1 MKGFHKGSR
10 HIMDLK
16 TNSLSKSSP
25 SKGALYTQS
34 YLVNWTVVQL
44 IPAIQNMIGNLWRS
58 GTTSRIQLESRY
70 MSLIS
75 NYTSLR
81 TDKLSEYMWNTGSNL
96 IPQKYNLVNN
106 ELIRH
111 NTKHAMNEHIFHT
124 FQNLMVLSFV
134 ERRKR
139 APLAIWHHLI
149 LLIFSSIS
157 KLLR

>member
-1 MKGFHKGSR
+1 
-10 HIMDLK
+10 MDLK
-16 TNSLSKSSP
+16 TNSLSRSSP

-34 YLVNWTVVQL
+34 YLVNWTVFQL
-44 IPAIQNMIGNLWRS
+44 TPAIQNMIGNLWRS
-58 GTTSRIQLESRY
+58 SPASRIQLESRY

-75 NYTSLR
+75 NYISQR
-81 TDKLSEYMWNTGSNL
+81 TDKLSEYMWNTGLNL
-96 IPQKYNLVNN
+96 IPHQKCNLVNN

-111 NTKHAMNEHIFHT
+111 NTEHGTNEHIFHT